1 MRNLRQLLA
10 LAIRLQNFVSPAN
23 RVPGVPHGGEY
34 PVGALH
40 VAVLA
45 VPGHK
50 QQQVTGNTWSLATGH
65 VLGHEVLVGVS
76 VCGHACALEAALDV
90 LWAEGVAVLDVD
102 AEQGVVVRGR
112 HVKAV
117 LLL

>member
-1 MRNLRQLLA
+1 M
-10 LAIRLQNFVSPAN
+10 
-23 RVPGVPHGGEY
+23 GV
-34 PVGALH
+34 A
-40 VAVLA
+40 
-45 VPGHK
+45 
-50 QQQVTGNTWSLATGH
+50 
-65 VLGHEVLVGVS
+65 

-90 LWAEGVAVLDVD
+90 LRAEGVAVLDVD